1 MAKENTKQVEVVDR
15 LTTKV
20 IVEKLKHL
28 KADRGNWEREWQDVA
43 DFILPRKNE
52 VITKRTDGERKTAYI
67 FDNTAIVSNEL
78 LAGFLHG
85 MLTSPN
91 TPWFE
96 FTTGDVDLDRDDDV
110 RTYLQ
115 ESARRVHNVL
125 SNSNFNTEVHEM
137 YMDLGAFNTACMFVE
152 EVKPSEG
159 REVVRFSTKFIANY
173 YIDEDY
179 LGKVNQVYQEWK
191 WDAGKIVQAFGV
203 EAVPPKIK
211 DAYEKGKSEEYTIIH
226 AMYPEYLI
234 PNFKKSS
241 KPWVSHYILPD
252 LNADIKVER
261 FFEIPCVVPRW
272 AKASGE
278 KYGRGPGMSAI
289 PEVKSLNKMAEVVLK
304 GAQKVVDPP
313 LMVPDDGFIM
323 PIRTKPA
330 SLNYYRAG
338 TTDVIRP
345 IFNNTQVDFGFQ
357 VMQEKRMRVREAFY
371 IDQLISPTGGPA
383 RTATE
388 VMQRA
393 EEQMRLM
400 GPILGRQQSEFARP
414 LIDRVF
420 GIMERRNML
429 PPPPE
434 LLQGR
439 VVDVRYT
446 SPIAKTQRLA
456 EGNAILR
463 TVQAVA
469 PFVQADPTILDNING
484 DAILRALAD
493 IYGFPQEGFKT
504 KREVAQQRQ
513 ARAQQQQMAV
523 AQQQQMMQ
531 TEKTA
536 TEVDSMA
543 KLMGAQGE

>member
-1 MAKENTKQVEVVDR
+1 MAKKEADKKLEI
-15 LTTKV
+15 KV
-20 IVEKLKHL
+20 IVDKLKHL
-28 KADRGNWEREWQDVA
+28 KSDRGNWEREWQDVA
-43 DFILPRKNE
+43 DYVLPRKNE
-52 VITKRTDGERKTAYI
+52 VITKRTDGERKTTLI

-96 FTTGDVDLDRDDDV
+96 FTTGDAALDREDEV
-110 RTYLQ
+110 RAYLQ

-125 SNSNFNTEVHEM
+125 ANSNFNTEVHEM
-137 YMDLGAFNTACMFVE
+137 YLDLGAFNTACMFVE
-152 EVKPSEG
+152 EVKPDEG

-173 YIDEDY
+173 YIDEDH
-179 LGKVNQVYQEWK
+179 LGRVNQVYQEWK
-191 WDAGKIVQAFGV
+191 WDAGKIVHAFGIDN
-203 EAVPPKIK
+203 VPAKIK
-211 DAYEKGKSEEYTIIH
+211 DCYEKNKTEEYTVIH
-226 AMYPEYLI
+226 AMYPEHLI
-234 PNFKKSS
+234 PNYSKSN

-252 LNADIKVER
+252 LNAHVKIDY
-261 FFEIPCVVPRW
+261 FFEIPCVIPRW

-278 KYGRGPGMSAI
+278 KYGRGPGMAAI

-338 TTDVIRP
+338 TTDTIRP

-357 VMQEKRMRVREAFY
+357 VMQEKRLRVREAFY

-414 LIDRVF
+414 LVDRVF
-420 GIMERRNML
+420 GIMERRNLL
-429 PPPPE
+429 PLAPE
-434 LLQGR
+434 VLQGR
-439 VVDVRYT
+439 IVDVRYT

-456 EGNAILR
+456 EGNAIMR
-463 TVQAVA
+463 TVQAMA
-469 PFVQADPTILDNING
+469 PFVQTDPTILDNING
-484 DAILRALAD
+484 DAILKVVAD

-504 KREVAQQRQ
+504 KREVQETRQ
-513 ARAQQQQMAV
+513 ARAQQQQMAM
-523 AQQQQMMQ
+523 AQQQRAQQSEEMYEQ
-531 TEKTA
+531 A
-536 TEVDSMA
+536 DAAA
-543 KLMGAQGE
+543 KLMGAQSE